1 MVSNS
6 KDINLNDFS
15 KTKPGTSKL
24 VKFDDTIG
32 PVDDDDDKHTETNN
46 LLNTQNDSVQRILL
60 LQNQHKELLELL
72 NNQKKLQK
80 DNQKVEIKQQ
90 LLQK

>member
-32 PVDDDDDKHTETNN
+32 PVDDDDDNKHTETNN
-46 LLNTQNDSVQRILL
+46 LLNT
-60 LQNQHKELLELL
+60 
-72 NNQKKLQK
+72 
-80 DNQKVEIKQQ
+80 
-90 LLQK
+90 